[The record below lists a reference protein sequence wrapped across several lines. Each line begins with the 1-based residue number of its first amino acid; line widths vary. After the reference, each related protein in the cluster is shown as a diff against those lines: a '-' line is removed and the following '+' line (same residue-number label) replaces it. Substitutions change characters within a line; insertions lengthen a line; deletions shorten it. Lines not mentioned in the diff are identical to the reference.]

1 MDNAFNKNKIQKGDF
16 GENLVSQFLI
26 KQGFVIKAKK
36 YRRKLGEIDLI
47 AEKND
52 ILAFVEVKLRENIYF
67 DISEVVNITKQQ
79 KIILAAK
86 EYISCNN
93 ISDKICRF
101 DVALVEQKSNN
112 NFNIKYIPNAFTEE
126 F

>member
-1 MDNAFNKNKIQKGDF
+1 MVNDSKIKKGDL

-26 KQGFVIKAKK
+26 KQGFIIKEKK

-67 DISEVVNITKQQ
+67 DISEVVNLTKQQ

-86 EYISCNN
+86 EYISYNN
-93 ISDKICRF
+93 VSDKICRF
-101 DVALVEQKSNN
+101 DVALVEQNKDD
-112 NFNIKYIPNAFTEE
+112 FKIKYIPNAFTEN